1 MPLNRLSAI
10 GKRNWPDLLLA
21 LALAASLPGCLLP
34 DRTGNE
40 ITYYN
45 IEPEPPKAP
54 DRTPADLSLAVRAFD
69 SASRYQERILIRGD
83 GLTVSYL
90 EYERWVESPA
100 EMVTRAVRRGLAGAC
115 VTCVVADDRLVRR
128 ADVFVEGRLTCFDQV
143 RQKTQWSAACEIEL
157 VVKVAERDRALL
169 ARRIAVTRP
178 AKAQTTAAFV
188 EAMNAAVADLA
199 AQAADAVDKALADY
213 AAQKAP

>member
-83 GLTVSYL
+83 GLPPL
-90 EYERWVESPA
+90 FELLFEPLPR
-100 EMVTRAVRRGLAGAC
+100 
-115 VTCVVADDRLVRR
+115 
-128 ADVFVEGRLTCFDQV
+128 VFQLRFL
-143 RQKTQWSAACEIEL
+143 
-157 VVKVAERDRALL
+157 
-169 ARRIAVTRP
+169 
-178 AKAQTTAAFV
+178 FV
-188 EAMNAAVADLA
+188 
-199 AQAADAVDKALADY
+199 
-213 AAQKAP
+213 